1 MQCHRLAVVSVSLIV
16 AAALAGCSGGSG
28 SGSAGLANSSSNGT
42 LSIGLIDAP
51 VTDAAKICLHIT
63 QIDLKPV
70 DGNAIQFPIDLT
82 TDLLSLTPDNSATLL
97 DSVSVPAGQYDW
109 IRLTVD
115 TGSTGSASSSD
126 CPSQQSNSYVETTG
140 GGVVP
145 LRVPSGQVR
154 LVSGF
159 TVTAD
164 QQTSFDIEW
173 NARKGLVNPVGQ
185 SNYMLQPALR
195 IIDMT
200 QYGTLEGTIAMT
212 TITNAD
218 NYCNDDDPTNQ
229 NYDVGNVV
237 YVYSGH
243 DQTPDDIGG
252 TGANPVATA
261 DAKLNADQTAYTYK
275 TILSPGDYTVAFTC
289 QAGNDDPTAD
299 DPQVPLDPNDP
310 AATKTVT
317 FLMPASIANGGVTS
331 DNPANGN
338 ITIDNGGDVTVDF

>member
-1 MQCHRLAVVSVSLIV
+1 MQCHRLAIVSVSLIV
-16 AAALAGCSGGSG
+16 AGALAGCSGGSG
-28 SGSAGLANSSSNGT
+28 SGSAGLAGGASSSNGT

-70 DGNAIQFPIDLT
+70 DGNAITFPIDLT
-82 TDLLSLTPDNSATLL
+82 TDLLTLTPDNSATLL

-109 IRLTVD
+109 VRLTVD
-115 TGSTGSASSSD
+115 TGSTGNASSSD
-126 CPSQQSNSYVETTG
+126 CPSQQVDSYVETTG

-164 QQTSFDIEW
+164 QQTSFNIEW

-185 SNYMLQPALR
+185 NNYMLQPALR

-212 TITNAD
+212 TVTDAANNCNAD
-218 NYCNDDDPTNQ
+218 DSTNQ

-237 YVYSGH
+237 YVYQNHGV
-243 DQTPDDIGG
+243 TPDDIGG
-252 TGANPVATA
+252 SGTNPIATA
-261 DAKLNADQTAYTYK
+261 DAKPNADKTAYTYK

-289 QAGNDDPTAD
+289 QAANDDPTMD
-299 DPQVPLDPNDP
+299 DSQDPTAMKP
-310 AATKTVT
+310 VT
-317 FLMPASIANGGVTS
+317 FLMPTKITSGNSTNDSPMNG
-331 DNPANGN
+331 D